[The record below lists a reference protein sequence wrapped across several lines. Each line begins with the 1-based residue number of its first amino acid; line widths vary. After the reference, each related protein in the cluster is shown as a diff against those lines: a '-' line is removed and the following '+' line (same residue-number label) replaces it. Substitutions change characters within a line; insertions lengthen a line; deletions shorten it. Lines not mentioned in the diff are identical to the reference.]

1 MYPVLGHN
9 DTEGDMDDRLMVK
22 TLIDLL
28 ENGSTDQDDTE
39 EVLSKLQRV
48 STFEDELMMTSTVGL
63 VIQCDEGSEFQVK
76 VVQSKEATDG

>member
-1 MYPVLGHN
+1 
-9 DTEGDMDDRLMVK
+9 MDDKLMAK
-22 TLIDLL
+22 TLTDLL
-28 ENGSTDQDDTE
+28 ENGSTNQVDTE

-63 VIQCDEGSEFQVK
+63 VIQCDDGSEFQVK